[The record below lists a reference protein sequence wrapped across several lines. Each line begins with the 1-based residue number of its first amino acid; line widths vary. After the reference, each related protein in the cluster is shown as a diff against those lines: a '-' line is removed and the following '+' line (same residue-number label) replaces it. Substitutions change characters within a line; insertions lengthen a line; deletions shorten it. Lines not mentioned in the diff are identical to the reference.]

1 MMTGADVAIVGGG
14 VIGLSIA
21 YALAKRGVLA
31 TLLDSGELGKAAS
44 WAGAGIVSPPSERM
58 LNDPAVALR
67 SLSAGL
73 HAKWHKQ
80 LLEETGID
88 NGYRLSGG
96 VDVAL
101 TAEED
106 DALRASAGRW
116 RVQGI
121 AFERLEPGDFS
132 RVEPSLNQA
141 LRVAYFLPDR
151 AQIRNPRHIK
161 ALIAACRKRGVTLRP
176 GLGAEGF
183 ETAGDRVS
191 AVLTAEG
198 PLTCGRLV
206 VAAGP
211 WSAAL
216 LAGLGIDAPTP
227 PIKGQIVLLR
237 ADGPRPHRVVEHG
250 HRYLVPR
257 DDGRVLIGATEEDAG
272 FDTGSTPLAV
282 RDLITEALFLC
293 PSLAGAEV
301 ERFWAGLR
309 PGSFDGRPYL
319 GQSPGFANLFIA
331 TGHRRTGLQLSTGT
345 AEVVA
350 DLLLDQAPR
359 LDLTPFR
366 PGREPG
372 GPADETFR
380 S

>member
-1 MMTGADVAIVGGG
+1 MMTGTDVAIVGGG

-21 YALAKRGVLA
+21 YALARRGVLA
-31 TLLDSGELGKAAS
+31 TVIDSGELGRAAS
-44 WAGAGIVSPPSERM
+44 WAGAGIISPPSERM
-58 LNDPAVALR
+58 LNDPSVALR
-67 SLSAGL
+67 SLSARL
-73 HAKWHKQ
+73 HAEWFEQ

-116 RVQGI
+116 RAQGI

-132 RVEPSLNQA
+132 RVEPELNPA
-141 LRVAYFLPDR
+141 LRVAYYLPDR
-151 AQIRNPRHIK
+151 AQIRNPRHVK
-161 ALIAACRKRGVTLRP
+161 ALIAACQTRGVTLRP
-176 GLGAEGF
+176 GLGAGGF
-183 ETAGDRVS
+183 ATSGDRIN

-198 PLTCGRLV
+198 PLPCGRVV
-206 VAAGP
+206 VAAGS
-211 WSAAL
+211 WSAPL
-216 LAGLGIDAPTP
+216 LARLGIDAPTP
-227 PIKGQIVLLR
+227 PVKGQIVLLR

-272 FDTGSTPLAV
+272 FDTRSTPLAV
-282 RDLITEALFLC
+282 LDLITEALFLC
-293 PSLAGAEV
+293 PSLAEAEI
-301 ERFWAGLR
+301 ERTWAGLR

-319 GQSPGFANLFIA
+319 GQGPTFANLIVA

-345 AEVVA
+345 AEVIA
-350 DLLLDQAPR
+350 DLLLDQPPR
-359 LDLTPFR
+359 LDLAPFR
-366 PGREPG
+366 LGREPG
-372 GPADETFR
+372 APADETFR